1 MNVVLTKVA
10 EWGHTRQARVFR
22 PGGPPELKAP
32 QLTFPFVRAPHPSAE
47 KLIASLT
54 PDIIEAAQQAVISAR
69 KSPLVYTSFDGDHM
83 HLVDSMCYVTHSLQS
98 VPVNPEAA
106 LGYYISTTHHAG
118 KKTEVMRDCISL
130 EMACKE
136 FWIFSR
142 KNILENGTLPEGVIA
157 ELLLWKQWKL
167 DEAIR
172 FFDLDEIDACFFD
185 HNSAA
190 CALPIAHPRKPG
202 AGNALF
208 DEILARHAKTDL
220 QELDMGFILNVNE
233 EGTRPL
239 AFLSVD
245 PLELKHIDWARLKVY
260 SLGKVP
266 FSPDTLVRHF
276 PLRVAA
282 QTDFSTAYNTARA
295 ALLLATKELFIF
307 LRPTSGANS
316 TTPCRQ
322 ILLDLAA
329 WNLAGKGLDN
339 VHFVTWRDAEVPKFQ
354 PYSRWALTSA
364 EDRQNR
370 GPTRSP
376 K

>member
-1 MNVVLTKVA
+1 MVLRPPV
-10 EWGHTRQARVFR
+10 ERGRIQQARVFR
-22 PGGPPELKAP
+22 PVGPPELKAP
-32 QLTFPFVRAPHPSAE
+32 QLTFPFVTAPHPSAA
-47 KLIASLT
+47 KLVAFLT
-54 PDIIEAAQQAVISAR
+54 PDIFEAAQQAVNRAR

-83 HLVDSMCYVTHSLQS
+83 HLVDSMCYVTHSLKA

-106 LGYYISTTHHAG
+106 LGYYISTTHHVG

-142 KNILENGTLPEGVIA
+142 KNILESGTLPEGVIA
-157 ELLLWKQWKL
+157 ELLLWKQWKP
-167 DEAIR
+167 DGEIR

-202 AGNALF
+202 AGSALF
-208 DEILARHAKTDL
+208 DEIMTRHTKTDL
-220 QELDMGFILNVNE
+220 QELDIGFIREVNE
-233 EGTRPL
+233 AGMRPL

-282 QTDFSTAYNTARA
+282 QTEFSTAYSTARTALMLA
-295 ALLLATKELFIF
+295 ARDLFIF
-307 LRPTSGANS
+307 LRPSGLNGS
-316 TTPCRQ
+316 TPCRQ
-322 ILLDLAA
+322 ILIDLAA
-329 WNLAGKGLDN
+329 WKLAGKGLEN
-339 VHFVTWRDAEVPKFQ
+339 VHIVTWSDAEVPKFQ

-370 GPTRSP
+370 GSHRTS

>member
-1 MNVVLTKVA
+1 LRTS
-10 EWGHTRQARVFR
+10 
-22 PGGPPELKAP
+22 
-32 QLTFPFVRAPHPSAE
+32 QLTFPFVSAPHPAVE
-47 KLIASLT
+47 KILVDAPVEVT
-54 PDIIEAAQQAVISAR
+54 EAAHQAVSRAR
-69 KSPLVYTSFDGDHM
+69 TIPLVYTSFDGDHM
-83 HLVDSMCYVTHSLQS
+83 HLVDSMCYVTHSLKA

-118 KKTEVMRDCISL
+118 IKTEVMRDCISL

-142 KNILENGTLPEGVIA
+142 KNILENGTLPEGVVA
-157 ELLLWKQWKL
+157 ELLLWRQWKP
-167 DEAIR
+167 DGEIR
-172 FFDLDEIDACFFD
+172 FFDLDEIEACFFNHD
-185 HNSAA
+185 SAA
-190 CALPIAHPRKPG
+190 CALPIAYPRKPG
-202 AGNALF
+202 TGSALF
-208 DEILARHAKTDL
+208 DEIMARHAKTDL
-220 QELDMGFILNVNE
+220 QELDTGFIREMNE
-233 EGTRPL
+233 VGMRPL

-282 QTDFSTAYNTARA
+282 QTEFSTAYNTART
-295 ALLLATKELFIF
+295 ALMLATKELFIF
-307 LRPTSGANS
+307 LRPLGLNGS
-316 TTPCRQ
+316 TPCRR
-322 ILLDLAA
+322 ILIDLAA
-329 WNLAGKGLDN
+329 WNLAGKGLEN
-339 VHFVTWRDAEVPKFQ
+339 VHFVTWSDAEVPKFQ

-370 GPTRSP
+370 GSLRSS

>member
-1 MNVVLTKVA
+1 MKT
-10 EWGHTRQARVFR
+10 
-22 PGGPPELKAP
+22 P
-32 QLTFPFVRAPHPSAE
+32 QLTFPFVTAPHPSAA
-47 KLIASLT
+47 KLVANLA
-54 PDIIEAAQQAVISAR
+54 PDIVEAAEQAVQRAS

-83 HLVDSMCYVTHSLQS
+83 HLVDSMCYVTHSLKS

-118 KKTEVMRDCISL
+118 KKFEVMRDCISL

-142 KNILENGTLPEGVIA
+142 KSILENGTLPEGVIA
-157 ELLLWKQWKL
+157 ELLLWKQWKP
-167 DEAIR
+167 DGEIV
-172 FFDLDEIDACFFD
+172 FFDLDEIDSCFFD

-190 CALPIAHPRKPG
+190 CALPIVHPRKPG
-202 AGNALF
+202 VGSALF
-208 DEILARHAKTDL
+208 DKILARHAQADL
-220 QELDMGFILNVNE
+220 QELITGFIRNVNE
-233 EGTRPL
+233 VGMRPL

-282 QTDFSTAYNTARA
+282 QTEFSTAYDTARA

-307 LRPTSGANS
+307 LRPWTSASPS
-316 TTPCRQ
+316 TPSRQ
-322 ILLDLAA
+322 ILMDLAA
-329 WNLAGKGLDN
+329 WNHAGKGLDN
-339 VHFVTWRDAEVPKFQ
+339 VHFVTWSDAEVPKFQ
-354 PYSRWALTSA
+354 PFGRWALTSA

-370 GPTRSP
+370 GTPHFP
-376 K
+376 Q